1 MRSLTSQRG
10 NVITEQL
17 DIEVINQKVDVVFK
31 DIKNLHLAVY
41 PPNGRVR
48 VAAPLRLDVEAIRLA
63 VISRLGWIRRQ
74 QARFQVQ
81 ERQSEREFV
90 TGETHYFRGR
100 RYRLRVLESN
110 DQLIRRSGNTTLEL
124 RVRKGASRERRE
136 RIVSGWYRRELS
148 LLLPPL
154 VEKWREVIGVEPSVV
169 AIRRMK
175 TMWGTCNPESGRISL
190 NLELM
195 KKSPA
200 SLEYVLVHELS
211 HLHEGQHT
219 VRFLELMDSF
229 MPNWRTRRD
238 ELNAAPLAHE
248 DWNY

>member
-1 MRSLTSQRG
+1 M
-10 NVITEQL
+10 ITERL
-17 DIEVINQKVDVVFK
+17 DIEVINQKVEVVFK

-41 PPNGRVR
+41 PPKGRVR
-48 VAAPLRLDVEAIRLA
+48 VSAPFRLDVEAVRLA

-74 QARFQVQ
+74 QVRLQEQ

-90 TGETHYFRGR
+90 TGESHYFQGR
-100 RYRLRVLESN
+100 RYRLRVIESD
-110 DQLIRRSGNTTLEL
+110 DQLISRNGNATLEL
-124 RVRKGASRERRE
+124 RVRKGASRQRRE
-136 RIVSGWYRRELS
+136 SIVSDWYRRELS
-148 LLLPPL
+148 LLVPPL
-154 VEKWREVIGVEPSVV
+154 VEKWREVIGVEPSTVT
-169 AIRRMK
+169 IRRMK

-190 NLELM
+190 NLELI

-200 SLEYVLVHELS
+200 SLEYVLVHELC
-211 HLHEGQHT
+211 HLHEGHHT

>member
-1 MRSLTSQRG
+1 M
-10 NVITEQL
+10 ITKQL

-90 TGETHYFRGR
+90 TGEAHYFQGR
-100 RYRLRVLESN
+100 RYRMRVIESD

-124 RVRKGASRERRE
+124 RVRKGSSRQRRE
-136 RIVSGWYRRELS
+136 SIVSDWYRRELR
-148 LLLPPL
+148 LLLAPL
-154 VEKWREVIGVEPSVV
+154 VEKWREVIGVEPSTV

-190 NLELM
+190 NLELI

-200 SLEYVLVHELS
+200 SLEYVLVHELC
-211 HLHEGQHT
+211 HLHEGHHT
-219 VRFLELMDSF
+219 VRFRQLMDRF